1 MSKKRKIDEIYNILK
16 QFEQINNPD
25 SFITEFSWLNYLD
38 RLYIYYLGEEEEE
51 ICSLLK
57 GLYKLGKKAEHKT
70 VKRVVF
76 HIISLLEMKNSNAF

>member
-38 RLYIYYLGEEEEE
+38 RLYIYLVVLFFNKF
-51 ICSLLK
+51 ILFSTWLISK
-57 GLYKLGKKAEHKT
+57 SVHSSKNLYD
-70 VKRVVF
+70 
-76 HIISLLEMKNSNAF
+76 S